1 MRYSEE
7 QLKTIN
13 NMKLYLKGMRE
24 LSREREYLLEEF
36 NEEPAPHS
44 PSFEETKGTS
54 LSQITRMNDYTFKR
68 ELLSKKIQLLS
79 DIINNFMIKTLLL
92 PTRQRQILETYFTTL
107 TYKEMIDTLND
118 KYYISTSTYKRELPE
133 ICLSL
138 SQYITSPL
146 PSIDEINRKFL
157 SEI

>member
-54 LSQITRMNDYTFKR
+54 LSQITRMIILLKEIYYLKR
-68 ELLSKKIQLLS
+68 F
-79 DIINNFMIKTLLL
+79 N
-92 PTRQRQILETYFTTL
+92 Y
-107 TYKEMIDTLND
+107 
-118 KYYISTSTYKRELPE
+118 
-133 ICLSL
+133 
-138 SQYITSPL
+138 
-146 PSIDEINRKFL
+146 
-157 SEI
+157 

>member
-54 LSQITRMNDYTFKR
+54 FLLFPIYQ
-68 ELLSKKIQLLS
+68 ELLPFFCIPVKPIPNPTSKIYTRLYDSLLV
-79 DIINNFMIKTLLL
+79 
-92 PTRQRQILETYFTTL
+92 ETF
-107 TYKEMIDTLND
+107 
-118 KYYISTSTYKRELPE
+118 
-133 ICLSL
+133 
-138 SQYITSPL
+138 
-146 PSIDEINRKFL
+146 
-157 SEI
+157 SESF